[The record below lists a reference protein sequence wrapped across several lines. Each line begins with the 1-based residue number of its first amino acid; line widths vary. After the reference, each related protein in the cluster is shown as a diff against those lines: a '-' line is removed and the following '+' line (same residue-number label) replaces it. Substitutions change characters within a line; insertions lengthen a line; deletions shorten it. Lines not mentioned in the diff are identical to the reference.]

1 MRSRF
6 QFSFQTFLL
15 GIFLVG
21 GIIVASPLIDTS
33 GFPMTIILTGVVG
46 LLLQAL
52 PFLLIGILISAA
64 VETFVT
70 QEFIEAHFPKS
81 TVLGMLVA
89 LFAGF
94 CIPVCDCATVPVFSR
109 LHSKG
114 VPLPAA
120 IVFLCAAPVI
130 NPIVIWSTW
139 FAFPDSPL
147 MTISRVS
154 FGVLVALLV
163 GISFVIVPANH
174 QLLRDI
180 ESDST
185 MRITTHATA
194 PLSAVD
200 NCGVCVNTPDV
211 ACTHHALHSDNHV
224 KESTHSNF
232 SNHARNYLQH
242 IHDDL
247 YTILP
252 YMMMGIVVASSVR
265 AFAGSSAPSWLQ
277 GYGTPVAII
286 AMMAL
291 AFLSSLCSS
300 SDAVIA
306 RSISTLFPTPA
317 ILGFLVFGPIMDLK
331 NVLMLRSM
339 FTRRFVWRL
348 GITVSIICFS
358 LMLIVAAIQG
368 VIG

>member
-6 QFSFQTFLL
+6 SFTFQTFLIGSVL
-15 GIFLVG
+15 AA

-64 VETFVT
+64 VESFVT
-70 QEFIEAHFPKS
+70 KAFIDAHFPKS
-81 TVLGMLVA
+81 TFFGMIVA

-109 LHSKG
+109 LHGKG

-120 IVFLCAAPVI
+120 VVFLCAAPVI
-130 NPIVIWSTW
+130 NPIVMWSTW
-139 FAFPDSPL
+139 FAFPDRPM
-147 MTISRVS
+147 MTVARV
-154 FGVLVALLV
+154 GLEILVALVV
-163 GISFVIVPANH
+163 GATFVLVPADRH
-174 QLLRDI
+174 LMRDDAGCKTGSCAH
-180 ESDST
+180 ESHRQHIDENT
-185 MRITTHATA
+185 
-194 PLSAVD
+194 SAAIAA
-200 NCGVCVNTPDV
+200 V
-211 ACTHHALHSDNHV
+211 ADASAG
-224 KESTHSNF
+224 SSA
-232 SNHARNYLQH
+232 NHASAEGGWREQCTRYLRH
-242 IHDDL
+242 VHDDL
-247 YTILP
+247 YTIMP
-252 YMMMGIVVASSVR
+252 YMLMGILVASCVR
-265 AFAGSSAPSWLQ
+265 AFTGSSAPSWLQ
-277 GYGTPVAII
+277 GYGTPVAILS
-286 AMMAL
+286 MMAL
-291 AFLSSLCSS
+291 AFFSSLCSS

-348 GITVSIICFS
+348 GITVAVTCLV
-358 LMLIVAAIQG
+358 LMMAVAF
-368 VIG
+368 VTEVL